1 MNKEILQQYIY
12 TETLLSQLYRQVSA
26 VAPSAKE
33 RAAFLAFSQES
44 SQNAERLTQIYQD
57 EFGTNFNPMIP
68 DTIIQGGYYELLN
81 ELLDIELTSATAL
94 RGNTYFQT
102 DYNLNE
108 VLRRMADDKMDNIIT
123 ILAIMTN
130 YNSKQIEQLQNK

>member
-1 MNKEILQQYIY
+1 MNKELLQQYIY

-26 VAPSAKE
+26 VAPSSRE
-33 RAAFLAFSQES
+33 RAAFLAFSQEAT
-44 SQNAERLTQIYQD
+44 QNAERLTQIYRD

-68 DTIIQGGYYELLN
+68 DTILQGGYYELLN

-94 RGNTYFQT
+94 RSNTYFQS

-108 VLRRMADDKMDNIIT
+108 VMRRMADDKMDNIIT

-130 YNSKQIEQLQNK
+130 YNSIQIEQLQKK